1 MAKTVLLGKEKEKQ
15 LKEQKKIA
23 KQKNKKKRRG
33 PVRFVKD
40 MFAELR
46 KTSWPT
52 KKELIVYS
60 GTVLIFVAI
69 CCVFIGALD
78 LGLGELLKLSVK

>member
-23 KQKNKKKRRG
+23 KQKNKKKRRS
-33 PVRFVKD
+33 PIRFIKD
-40 MFAELR
+40 VIAELK

-52 KKELIVYS
+52 KKELILYS
-60 GTVLIFVAI
+60 CMVMVFVIACI
-69 CCVFIGALD
+69 IVIGALD
-78 LGLGELLKLSVK
+78 LGFAELVSLAVK

>member
-33 PVRFVKD
+33 PIRFVKD
-40 MFAELR
+40 VIAELK
-46 KTSWPT
+46 KTSWPS
-52 KKELIVYS
+52 KKELILYS
-60 GTVLIFVAI
+60 GMVIVFVIACTI
-69 CCVFIGALD
+69 VIGALD
-78 LGLGELLKLSVK
+78 LGLAELVSLAVK